1 VARTAAAADTLA
13 YWLLRASSAVVAT
26 LPEHAAIRGGELAG
40 RIWHFTDSKRRS
52 MARRHMTRV
61 LGQGADVDGATRKM
75 FAAYGRYWAEVLWAR
90 EKRVP
95 GMALAVETVGIEY
108 LQRARDEGAGLIYA
122 VPHVGNW
129 EVAATASVGQGV
141 PVMAV
146 AESLSNR
153 RLSSWFVGLR
163 AAFGIEAVLAEPGRS
178 LMKEL
183 QGMVER
189 NGAAALLCDRDL
201 RGRGV
206 PVKFFGEQTTLPAG
220 PVWLAMRSGA
230 ALLPVACFFL
240 EGPGH
245 RLVVLPPI
253 RVPEE
258 GTRAERIAA
267 GTQLVA
273 AALEELVRMAPSQ
286 WHLLQPNWPSD
297 RTG

>member
-1 VARTAAAADTLA
+1 MA
-13 YWLLRASSAVVAT
+13 YWLLRLGSAIVAV
-26 LPEHAAIRGGELAG
+26 LPERAAIRLGEWAG
-40 RIWHFTDSKRRS
+40 RLWYLTDSKRRA
-52 MARRHMTRV
+52 MARRHMARA
-61 LGQGADVDGATRKM
+61 LGADADVDTATRSV
-75 FAAYGRYWAEVLWAR
+75 FSAYGRYWAEVLWAR
-90 EKRVP
+90 EKRIP
-95 GMALAVETVGIEY
+95 AMAAAVETVGLHY
-108 LQRARDEGAGLIYA
+108 LERARDEGAGLIYA

-129 EVAATASVGQGV
+129 EVAATASVGIGV

-163 AAFGIEAVLAEPGRS
+163 SSFGIEAVLAEPGRS
-178 LMKEL
+178 LMKDL
-183 QGMVER
+183 QGMVDR
-189 NGAAALLCDRDL
+189 NGAVALLCDRDL

-206 PVKFFGEQTTLPAG
+206 PVEFFGEKTTLPAG
-220 PVWLAMRSGA
+220 PVSLAMRSGA

-253 RVPEE
+253 RIPEE
-258 GTRAERIAA
+258 GTRSERIAA

-273 AALEELVRMAPSQ
+273 SALEELIRLAPSQ

-297 RTG
+297 RPDSAGLA

>member
-1 VARTAAAADTLA
+1 VRRRAAAADTLS
-13 YWLLRASSAVVAT
+13 YWLLRFGSAIMAV
-26 LPEHAAIRGGELAG
+26 LPERGAIQVGEWVG
-40 RIWHFTDSKRRS
+40 RVWHLTDSKRRN

-61 LGQGADVDGATRKM
+61 LGPDGDVDAATRRV

-90 EKRVP
+90 EKRIP
-95 GMALAVETVGIEY
+95 AMAAAVETVGLEY
-108 LQRARDEGAGLIYA
+108 LERARDEGAGLIYA

-129 EVAATASVGQGV
+129 EVAATASVGIGV

-163 AAFGIEAVLAEPGRS
+163 SSFGIEAVLAEPGRS
-178 LMKEL
+178 LMKDL
-183 QGMVER
+183 QGMVDR

-206 PVKFFGEQTTLPAG
+206 PVKFFGEATTLPAG
-220 PVWLAMRSGA
+220 PVSLAMRSGA

-240 EGPGH
+240 DGPGH
-245 RLVVLPPI
+245 RLVALPPV

-258 GTRAERIAA
+258 GTRSERIAA

-273 AALEELVRMAPSQ
+273 AALEELIRMAPSQ

>member
-1 VARTAAAADTLA
+1 
-13 YWLLRASSAVVAT
+13 
-26 LPEHAAIRGGELAG
+26 
-40 RIWHFTDSKRRS
+40 
-52 MARRHMTRV
+52 MTRV
-61 LGQGADVDGATRKM
+61 LGQGGDVNGATRKM

-95 GMALAVETVGIEY
+95 GMAAAVETVGIEY

-129 EVAATASVGQGV
+129 EVAATASVGIGV

-163 AAFGIEAVLAEPGRS
+163 SSFGIEAVLAEPGRS
-178 LMKEL
+178 LIKDL
-183 QGMVER
+183 QGMVDR

-206 PVKFFGEQTTLPAG
+206 PVEFFGEKTTLPAG
-220 PVWLAMRSGA
+220 PVSLAMRSGA

-240 EGPGH
+240 DGPGH
-245 RLVVLPPI
+245 RLVALPPI
-253 RVPEE
+253 RLPEE
-258 GTRAERIAA
+258 GTRSERIAA

-273 AALEELVRMAPSQ
+273 AALEELIRMAPSQ